1 MQDDL
6 KPLPKWRQHLARA
19 QAHWRRTKDRRQKA
33 CRTLAI
39 AARRGLTLAIA
50 MAGATLISYGAYLIY
65 VPAGYLVGGLLLW
78 AIQWNYGTE
87 EGDG

>member
-1 MQDDL
+1 
-6 KPLPKWRQHLARA
+6 
-19 QAHWRRTKDRRQKA
+19 
-33 CRTLAI
+33 
-39 AARRGLTLAIA
+39 

-78 AIQWNYGTE
+78 GIQWNYGTE